1 MALFQSSHLSTWADR
16 AEVDELL
23 SKDQLSMEEFAKC
36 LYELVMNRCELN
48 LTGDKPVFF
57 FKVNDTFI
65 DIMIRDH
72 MIISISSKK
81 VGDNDKVSS
90 SEEEEEE
97 EGDYDHQSES
107 SENTETQETTVI
119 STPPVS
125 NVDRLGVT
133 ENVKEEKV
141 VHDNVFASLG
151 DEVEDTEEAGEEEE
165 KSTFLPKEQV
175 QSVPLQNLVPANI
188 DDDGEWNTVVSKKVR
203 NVSREIKVK
212 TSESAKDLKHIYFFR
227 DEANSPFADFV
238 CQVYTV
244 KDMVKLARTEIWSHG
259 YCMESNT
266 VYDFND
272 CRRPGSYRCFT
283 PNEAYMHRF
292 SAWFHEYEK
301 NNFKVDNKDHRKFH
315 VFTEKSTWNEW
326 QFLGVAEGMA
336 EVRRI
341 VKDVIFEHRWAHAYN
356 IQDNQLVNFML
367 DKETNSLLQKQTEA
381 PEKYLERFDTF
392 LAQL

>member
-1 MALFQSSHLSTWADR
+1 MSLFQSSHLSTWADR
-16 AEVDELL
+16 AEVDELF

-90 SEEEEEE
+90 SSSEEEEQE
-97 EGDYDHQSES
+97 DYENHSES
-107 SENTETQETTVI
+107 SKTSETPEKTVL
-119 STPPVS
+119 S
-125 NVDRLGVT
+125 NVVGKVAKV
-133 ENVKEEKV
+133 EEEKV
-141 VHDNVFASLG
+141 VHDNVFASLQN
-151 DEVEDTEEAGEEEE
+151 EVEDTEEVEEEE
-165 KSTFLPKEQV
+165 VEVVAKAVSPPKQTV
-175 QSVPLQNLVPANI
+175 QSELSAVRMEPVNEK
-188 DDDGEWNTVVSKKVR
+188 DDGEWSTVVSKKVR
-203 NVSREIKVK
+203 NVSKEIKVK
-212 TSESAKDLKHIYFFR
+212 PSESTKDLKHIYFFR
-227 DEANSPFADFV
+227 DEANSSFADFV
-238 CQVYTV
+238 CQLYTV

-292 SAWFHEYEK
+292 SAWFHDYEK
-301 NNFKVDNKDHRKFH
+301 NNFKAENKDHRKFH

-356 IQDNQLVNFML
+356 IQDNELVNFVL